1 MSVVAGAIA
10 MTFAKIMA
18 VGGIALFFKPLLSG
32 IVRALALWVRLRV
45 IRHRAIGRVAETLPG
60 Q

>member
-1 MSVVAGAIA
+1 MSALAG
-10 MTFAKIMA
+10 TLLLTLAKILA
-18 VGGIALFFKPLLSG
+18 LGGVVLFFKPLLSG

-45 IRHRAIGRVAETLPG
+45 MRHRSLGRLPETLPG